1 MSLNAMAIY
10 IHCYAHKLNLA
21 LQDAS
26 NSLPYLRDIVAFV
39 NCLVTFIN
47 GSGPRHSLFVSIQN
61 RNEKFKNALIHLS
74 NTRWGSRDRSFKS
87 IKNNIEPIL
96 YFLEVIV

>member
-1 MSLNAMAIY
+1 MFCCGTKPQGKIF
-10 IHCYAHKLNLA
+10 
-21 LQDAS
+21 
-26 NSLPYLRDIVAFV
+26 AFV
-39 NCLVTFIN
+39 NCLVTLIN

-96 YFLEVIV
+96 YFIRNLKNLTPN